1 MGLQRFKPHWLASRS
16 VTMNKNLF
24 CLALFL
30 LPWLASANMDDV
42 CLVHVDD
49 YSVRTIEKSIAEQN
63 CVRNNILQVV
73 YTMPNADDRRIFH
86 QSSRW
91 CRFDRNRDIRGG
103 ILSCVLYSKNSRK
116 FLDIKWLGC
125 PMKTNELLY
134 EALNK
139 RHGELKSV
147 TDARCLIDVLKREF
161 NLSST
166 QVVEF
171 LVYKNKPHNESKPLS
186 DIDKS

>member
-1 MGLQRFKPHWLASRS
+1 MLQTLLTSLKIRHYEQESFLPGSFFTPLASISKHGWCLSNSCGR
-16 VTMNKNLF
+16 LF
-24 CLALFL
+24 G
-30 LPWLASANMDDV
+30 PHNW
-42 CLVHVDD
+42 
-49 YSVRTIEKSIAEQN
+49 KSIAEQN
-63 CVRNNILQVV
+63 CVKSNILQVV

-166 QVVEF
+166 QVIEF
-171 LVYKNKPHNESKPLS
+171 LVYKNKSHNESKPLC

>member
-1 MGLQRFKPHWLASRS
+1 
-16 VTMNKNLF
+16 
-24 CLALFL
+24 
-30 LPWLASANMDDV
+30 
-42 CLVHVDD
+42 
-49 YSVRTIEKSIAEQN
+49 
-63 CVRNNILQVV
+63 
-73 YTMPNADDRRIFH
+73 
-86 QSSRW
+86 
-91 CRFDRNRDIRGG
+91 
-103 ILSCVLYSKNSRK
+103 
-116 FLDIKWLGC
+116 
-125 PMKTNELLY
+125 MKTNELLY

-161 NLSST
+161 NFSST